1 MSSSG
6 NSEAVSSF
14 LFAPRLSI
22 SSILHCS
29 VWIHISVWYQ
39 FLPAWRTSFEECWP
53 LFWHTVKFLSDPFK
67 VAVKLFPEQPEP
79 RTILVTPPGV
89 LGSLSSVLWGWWECK
104 SFPALCGSSVHV
116 QSSPQLK
123 LWGDTLADIQSSS
136 CLNRPQ
142 LWLCISARPL
152 NVAWFCSSCTTV
164 WNKVGWLVG
173 LTSRGISFSQ
183 FDVVL

>member
-1 MSSSG
+1 MTEQQQQVVTWELLWSWPSDPIGIISEFLQKHILLVSSSG
-6 NSEAVSSF
+6 NSEAASGF

-104 SFPALCGSSVHV
+104 SFPALCGS
-116 QSSPQLK
+116 
-123 LWGDTLADIQSSS
+123 
-136 CLNRPQ
+136 
-142 LWLCISARPL
+142 
-152 NVAWFCSSCTTV
+152 
-164 WNKVGWLVG
+164 
-173 LTSRGISFSQ
+173 
-183 FDVVL
+183 